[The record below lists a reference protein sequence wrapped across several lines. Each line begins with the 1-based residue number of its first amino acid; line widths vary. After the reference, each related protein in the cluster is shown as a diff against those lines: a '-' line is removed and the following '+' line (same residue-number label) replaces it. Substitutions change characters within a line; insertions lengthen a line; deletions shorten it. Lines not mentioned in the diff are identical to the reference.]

1 LIKIKLMEDSLV
13 LGIET
18 SCDET
23 AAAVVKG
30 GHQVLSNVVAS
41 QVEFHKKFGGVVPEI
56 ASRKHVETVN
66 LVIQEALERAEVEF
80 KDLAAVAVTMGPGLI
95 GALLVGVVTAQAIAY
110 AWQLPLIGVQHL
122 VSHLWANFLAH
133 QELDFPFVALVA
145 SGGHTCL
152 IYAESVDSLQL
163 IGETLD
169 DAAGEAFDK
178 VAKFLELGYP
188 GGPIIDKLA
197 RKGNPQAVNFPRA
210 MMESGDY
217 NFSLSGLK
225 TAVVN
230 YVKREGKERL
240 QIADI
245 CASFQEALL
254 EVLVAKT
261 VGAAREMGVKQI
273 AIAGGVAANSRLRE
287 WLAEASQK
295 VGLKFFSP
303 PLELCTDNAAMV
315 AAAAFP
321 KLAKGDFLSF
331 NVAPQANLPIS
342 Y

>member
-1 LIKIKLMEDSLV
+1 MEGLI

-30 GHQVLSNVVAS
+30 GEEILSNVVAS

-56 ASRKHVETVN
+56 ASRKHVETIN
-66 LVIQEALERAEVEF
+66 LVVQEALEQAAVDF

-95 GALLVGVVTAQAIAY
+95 GALLVGAITAQAIAY
-110 AWQLPLIGVQHL
+110 AWQLPVIGVQHL
-122 VSHLWANFLAH
+122 VSHLWAKFLAH
-133 QELDFPFVALVA
+133 RELDFPFVALLA
-145 SGGHTCL
+145 SGGHTGL
-152 IYAESVDSLQL
+152 IYAESAENLEL
-163 IGETLD
+163 LGETLD

-188 GGPIIDKLA
+188 GGPIIDELA
-197 RKGNPQAVNFPRA
+197 KQGNPRAINFPRA
-210 MMESGDY
+210 MLESGDY

-230 YVKREGKERL
+230 YVKREGRERL
-240 QIADI
+240 RIPDV

-254 EVLVAKT
+254 EVLVVKT
-261 VGAAREMGVKQI
+261 VRAAKEKGVKQI
-273 AIAGGVAANSRLRE
+273 VLAGGVAANNRLRE
-287 WLAEASQK
+287 WLAEAAREA
-295 VGLKFFSP
+295 GLKLFSP

-321 KLAKGDFLSF
+321 KLAKGDFLPF
-331 NVAPQANLPIS
+331 NAAPQANLPLS

>member
-1 LIKIKLMEDSLV
+1 MKDSLI

-30 GHQVLSNVVAS
+30 GKRVLSNVVAS

-56 ASRKHVETVN
+56 ASRKHIETIN
-66 LVIQEALERAEVEF
+66 LVIQEALEQAQVGY

-95 GALLVGVVTAQAIAY
+95 GALLVGAVTAQAIAY
-110 AWQLPLIGVQHL
+110 AWHLPLIGVQHL
-122 VSHLWANFLAH
+122 VSHLWANFLASR
-133 QELDFPFVALVA
+133 EFGFPFVALLA

-152 IYAESVDSLQL
+152 IHAESADNLKL
-163 IGETLD
+163 LGETLD

-178 VAKFLELGYP
+178 VAKLLELGYP

-197 RKGNPQAVNFPRA
+197 KQGNPHAVNFPRA
-210 MMESGDY
+210 LLGSRDY

-230 YVKREGKERL
+230 YVKREKREHL
-240 QIADI
+240 QIPDI

-254 EVLVAKT
+254 EVLVVKT
-261 VGAAREMGVKQI
+261 VRAAKVKRVRQV
-273 AIAGGVAANSRLRE
+273 ALAGGVAANSRLRE
-287 WLAEASQK
+287 WLAKASKEA
-295 VGLKFFSP
+295 GLKLFLP

-321 KLAKGDFLSF
+321 KLVKGEFLPF
-331 NVAPQANLPIS
+331 NATPHANLPLS

>member
-1 LIKIKLMEDSLV
+1 MEDSLV